1 MANIENICSAY
12 RKTGSLDAVTSPE
25 DLQQSLEDFGE
36 KLRQLKEHESYLPSK
51 EWLEDAERWHQRLKT
66 SLEDYRRE
74 RAALQYRMVRAQQL
88 AKEAA
93 GGTARRTVRPNYES
107 LQEYMTTAGQT
118 LSKRFHKSRAG
129 LRKAFNRALG
139 RNHEPE
145 ARPGSTNA

>member
-25 DLQQSLEDFGE
+25 DLQQSLEEFGE
-36 KLRQLKEHESYLPSK
+36 KLRQLKEQESYLPSK

-88 AKEAA
+88 ANEAA
-93 GGTARRTVRPNYES
+93 ARRDVQPTS
-107 LQEYMTTAGQT
+107 LQEYVTTAGQT
-118 LSKRFHKSRAG
+118 LSRRFRKSRAG

-139 RNHEPE
+139 RNQQPE